1 VSTQPDAAVV
11 SAEEV
16 AESEQWRR
24 LSPRM
29 LVVHPLHELIRA
41 APALL
46 AVLVAGATSGR
57 GPWWSL
63 GGVGLLVVLGILRWF
78 TTTYRITP
86 RQVQIRKG
94 LVRRQVLT
102 VPTDRV
108 RTVDVDA
115 QALHRILGLAKVT
128 VGTGRSDKTHEGIK
142 LDSLSRDAA
151 ERLRD
156 ELLHRRGH
164 PVAEEAPAGIVE
176 TGEAVAPADP
186 EVVLAAMEPRW
197 IKYGPF
203 TLSGL
208 VTVGLVGAFV
218 SRLLT
223 ETNIEPDRFGPLK
236 FVIHHL
242 SSVPL
247 AQSVVEV
254 VVVLIVVVV
263 IASTTGYVLAFWNF
277 RLTRHV
283 GGTLHVSR
291 GAINTRSTTIE
302 ERRLRGVEISEPL
315 LLRSVR
321 GARVSAITTGLR
333 VGRGAERGGTLLL
346 PPTPREE
353 AERVAR
359 EVLANPDAV
368 SAALTPHGAR
378 ARQRR
383 YNRALGLGL
392 VVIAPAFVLWATDVL
407 GLGIALAT
415 LVLLPIGVLLA
426 ADRYRSLG
434 HAVAESAGGTV
445 LVGRQGSLVRR
456 RVMISREGIIGWN
469 VRQSF
474 FQRRAG
480 LATLIATTAAGHQ
493 HYEVLDVE
501 LAEALRIADS
511 ALPGLVTPFLA
522 RPRS

>member
-1 VSTQPDAAVV
+1 VSTQPEAAAIPV
-11 SAEEV
+11 EEV

-29 LVVHPLHELIRA
+29 LVVHPLQELIRA

-63 GGVGLLVVLGILRWF
+63 GGVGLLVVLGVLRWF

-86 RQVQIRKG
+86 RQVQVRKG

-128 VGTGRSDKTHEGIK
+128 VGTGRSDKGHEGIK

-156 ELLHRRGH
+156 ELLHRRGR
-164 PVAEEAPAGIVE
+164 PVAEEVPGAAPAPV
-176 TGEAVAPADP
+176 DP
-186 EVVLAAMEPRW
+186 EVVLAALEPRW
-197 IKYGPF
+197 IKFGPF

-208 VTVGLVGAFV
+208 VTVGIVGAFI
-218 SRLLT
+218 SRLLS

-236 FVIHHL
+236 FVIHQL
-242 SSVPL
+242 SSAPL
-247 AQSVVEV
+247 AQAIAEV

-263 IASTTGYVLAFWNF
+263 VASTAGYVLAFWNF
-277 RLTRHV
+277 RLTRHT

-302 ERRLRGVEISEPL
+302 ERRLHGAEISEPL
-315 LLRSVR
+315 LLRSAR
-321 GARVSAITTGLR
+321 GARVLAITTGLR

-346 PPTPREE
+346 PPTPRAES
-353 AERVAR
+353 ERVAR
-359 EVLANPDAV
+359 AVLANPDAV
-368 SAALTPHGAR
+368 DIDLVPHGAR

-383 YNRALGLGL
+383 YNRALGLGAIL
-392 VVIAPAFVLWATDVL
+392 AALAFVLWALDVI
-407 GLGIALAT
+407 GLGIAVAT
-415 LVLLPIGVLLA
+415 LVLLPIGLLLA

-434 HAVAESAGGTV
+434 HAVAKSPGGTV

-493 HYEVLDVE
+493 HYEILDVE
-501 LAEALRIADS
+501 LGEALRVADS
-511 ALPGLVTPFLA
+511 VLPGLVTPFLA
-522 RPRS
+522 RPES

>member
-1 VSTQPDAAVV
+1 VSTHPDEAKV
-11 SAEEV
+11 AEEGI
-16 AESEQWRR
+16 AEGEQWRR

-29 LVVHPLHELIRA
+29 LVVHPLNELIRA

-46 AVLVAGATSGR
+46 AVLFVGTTSGR
-57 GPWWSL
+57 GPWWPL
-63 GGVGLLVVLGILRWF
+63 GAVAVLVVLGILRWF

-86 RQVQIRKG
+86 RQVQVRKG
-94 LVRRQVLT
+94 LVQRQVLT

-164 PVAEEAPAGIVE
+164 PVADEVPTETTAP
-176 TGEAVAPADP
+176 P

-208 VTVGLVGAFV
+208 VTIGIVGAFI
-218 SRLLT
+218 SRLLN

-236 FVIHHL
+236 VVIHQL

-247 AQSVVEV
+247 AQAITEV
-254 VVVLIVVVV
+254 VLALIVVVV
-263 IASTTGYVLAFWNF
+263 LASTVGYVLAFWNF

-321 GARVSAITTGLR
+321 GARVLAITTGLR

-346 PPTPREE
+346 PPTPLDET
-353 AERVAR
+353 ERVAR
-359 EVLANPDAV
+359 EVLTNPAAV
-368 SAALTPHGAR
+368 SAPLVPHGAQ
-378 ARQRR
+378 ARRRR
-383 YNRALGLGL
+383 YNRALGVCAAL
-392 VVIAPAFVLWATDVL
+392 IALAFVLWAMDVVVL
-407 GLGIALAT
+407 GVALAT
-415 LVLLPIGVLLA
+415 LVLLPIGALLA

-434 HAVAESAGGTV
+434 HAVAESPAGTI
-445 LVGRQGSLVRR
+445 LVGRQGSFVRR
-456 RVMISREGIIGWN
+456 RVMLSRDGIIGWN

-474 FQRRAG
+474 FQRRSG

-493 HYEVLDVE
+493 HYEILDVE

-511 ALPGLVTPFLA
+511 ALPGLVAPFLV